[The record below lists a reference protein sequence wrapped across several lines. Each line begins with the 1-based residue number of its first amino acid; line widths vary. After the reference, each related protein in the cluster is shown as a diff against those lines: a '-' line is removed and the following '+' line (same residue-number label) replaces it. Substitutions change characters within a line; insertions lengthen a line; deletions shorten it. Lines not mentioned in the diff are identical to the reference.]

1 MKHGVVTNLK
11 LQMANWQEHFF
22 LNDISR
28 ILLTFTLT
36 SEGFYLPT
44 PLTTLSFAIQYKPDC
59 PSPKQKWKNK
69 PITMQNTHSHAL

>member
-44 PLTTLSFAIQYKPDC
+44 PAYYSVVRNPV
-59 PSPKQKWKNK
+59 
-69 PITMQNTHSHAL
+69 